1 MSANDPKR
9 TIQMKKYSKSRRTF
23 LMRSFSGVLAGYTTV
38 SLGKQKIPLNITP
51 HETSGPFY
59 PVTEQEDKDY
69 DLTHISEKNK
79 SAQGEII
86 WLEAEVID
94 VDGRPLKNTTV
105 ELWQANSVGRY
116 RHPFDSNPAPIDPN
130 FQGWAIVKT
139 DAKGIVKFKTIIPGA
154 YPASN
159 DWVRPPHI
167 HFKLYKEGF
176 QELTTQMYFPGQPL
190 NDKDRLLNR
199 KSNQEKILMIA
210 KKMSDRPET
219 YSHQFVMA
227 SSHNNLVRAFKT

>member
-1 MSANDPKR
+1 MTAIGRKQ
-9 TIQMKKYSKSRRTF
+9 TIQMKKYSKSRRAF
-23 LMRSFSGVLAGYTTV
+23 LMKSFSGVLAGYTTV
-38 SLGKQKIPLNITP
+38 SLGKQKISRTITP

-59 PVTEQEDKDY
+59 PVTEQEDRDH
-69 DLTHISEKNK
+69 DLTQISGKNK

-94 VDGRPLKNTTV
+94 ADGRPLKNTIV

-139 DAKGIVKFKTIIPGA
+139 DHKGIVKFKTIFPGA
-154 YPASN
+154 YPASSN
-159 DWVRPPHI
+159 WVRPPHI
-167 HFKLYKEGF
+167 HFKLNKEGY

-190 NDKDRLLNR
+190 NAKDRLLNR
-199 KSNQEKILMIA
+199 KSNQEKMLMIA
-210 KKMSDRPET
+210 KKMSDEPDT

-227 SSHNNLVRAFKT
+227 SLRNNYVRAFKT